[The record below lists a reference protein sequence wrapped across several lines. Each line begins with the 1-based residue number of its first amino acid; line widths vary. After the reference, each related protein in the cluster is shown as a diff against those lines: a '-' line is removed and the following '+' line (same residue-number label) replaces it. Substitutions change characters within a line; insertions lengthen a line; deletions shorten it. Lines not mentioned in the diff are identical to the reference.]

1 MVIDLVL
8 GILGDSMK
16 GMAYIEMCG
25 EIVAVIVPVYRKVR
39 IGKKFKWKLKMV
51 FKPVDR
57 FKNFLIEREKENEG
71 RNNDGNI

>member
-1 MVIDLVL
+1 
-8 GILGDSMK
+8 MK
-16 GMAYIEMCG
+16 DIMYMEMCG
-25 EIVAVIVPVYRKVR
+25 EVVAVIVPVYRKVR

-71 RNNDGNI
+71 RNTDRDL